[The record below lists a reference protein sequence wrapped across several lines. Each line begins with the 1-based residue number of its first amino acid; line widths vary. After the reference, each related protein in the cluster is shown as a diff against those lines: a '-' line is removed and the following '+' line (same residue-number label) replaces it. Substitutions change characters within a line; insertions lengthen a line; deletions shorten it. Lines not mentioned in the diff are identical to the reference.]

1 MTTYYGVLRPV
12 TAEDLEAHPKFAD
25 VPGLIPPDGHIT
37 FEAFRGVGTEHATY
51 GVARR
56 IRGIV
61 LPRFPPSTSVIPHD
75 LVTGAEFRPLVCC
88 SGSDA
93 GAWCGVSAFGVL
105 FRF

>member
-12 TAEDLEAHPKFAD
+12 TAKDLEAHPKFAD

-51 GVARR
+51 GVACR

-75 LVTGAEFRPLVCC
+75 LVTGASFGLWCVVPVLMRGL
-88 SGSDA
+88 
-93 GAWCGVSAFGVL
+93 CGVSAFGAL